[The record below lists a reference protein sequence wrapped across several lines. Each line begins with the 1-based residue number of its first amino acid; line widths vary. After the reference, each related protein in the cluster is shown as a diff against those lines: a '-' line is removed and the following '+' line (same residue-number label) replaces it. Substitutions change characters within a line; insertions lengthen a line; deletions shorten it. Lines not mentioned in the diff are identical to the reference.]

1 MQMKKLLFILFCAYV
16 LIGCL
21 GGGTHGSIECYQ
33 YQVNKSELE
42 KVVRKVI
49 SNTSNIEQDSA
60 KGYYNDDTT
69 YITIIIYEKNEVNN
83 YIFRYGGGR
92 EYWDLSKESSIFI
105 AYAHNKEGRG
115 GSSGNGG
122 VKWYDFKLKE
132 ELTGVFERGFIE
144 KIDQELKLKHCKC
157 Q

>member
-1 MQMKKLLFILFCAYV
+1 MKKLLFILLCTSV
-16 LIGCL
+16 LIGCM

-33 YQVNKSELE
+33 YQVPKSDLE
-42 KVVRKVI
+42 KAVKNVI
-49 SNTSNIEQDSA
+49 STTPTVIQDSV

-69 YITIIIYEKNEVNN
+69 YVTIKVIEKKDTNE
-83 YIFRYGGGR
+83 YIFRYGGGK
-92 EYWDLSKESSIFI
+92 EYWVSSKVSSIFI

-122 VKWYDFKLKE
+122 VKWYNFKLKE

-144 KIDQELKLKHCKC
+144 KIDQELKIKHTECN
-157 Q
+157 

>member
-1 MQMKKLLFILFCAYV
+1 MKKLLFILFCAYV

-33 YQVNKSELE
+33 YQVSKKELE
-42 KVVRKVI
+42 KAVSKVI
-49 SNTSNIEQDSA
+49 SITPTIKQDSVR
-60 KGYYNDDTT
+60 GYYNDDTT
-69 YITIIIYEKNEVNN
+69 YITIKLIENN
-83 YIFRYGGGR
+83 GVSGYIFHYHGDK
-92 EYWDLSKESSIFI
+92 EYWVKSKKSSISI